1 MSIVLI
7 TGNHPRHRFLV
18 SELAKSGKVV
28 GWIREV
34 REDFVPAP
42 PLSLNKALARLFSR
56 HFLLRQDAE
65 DEFFGLSDP
74 IECPTLEIPL
84 EELNGARTV
93 NFLIKINP
101 KLVISYGCH
110 KLDTAVIRSIPGT
123 FWNTH
128 GGLSPEYRGVITHFW
143 PSYFLE
149 PQMTGMTLHE
159 TTDAIDGGAIIHQT
173 AASMVKGDTLHQL
186 AARTVREYSQT
197 LSVLLAQ
204 LDYDSLPSGRI
215 QKVTGRIFKGSDWR
229 PEHLRVIYDLYQDK
243 IVDLILAGEL
253 KGREP
258 TLISTLLK
266 TNG

>member
-18 SELAKSGKVV
+18 SELSRSGKVV

-42 PLSLNKALARLFSR
+42 PLSLNKALAQLFSR

-65 DEFFGLSDP
+65 DEFFGLSSP

-110 KLDTAVIRSIPGT
+110 KLDSALMRSIRGV

-173 AASMVKGDTLHQL
+173 SASMVKGDNLHQL
-186 AARTVREYSQT
+186 AARTVLEYSQS
-197 LSVLLAQ
+197 LSALLAK
-204 LDYDSLPSGRI
+204 LDYDSLPSGRV
-215 QKVTGRIFKGSDWR
+215 QKASGRIFKGSDWR
-229 PEHLRVIYDLYQDK
+229 PEHLQVIYDLYQDK

-258 TLISTLLK
+258 SLISTLVNINK
-266 TNG
+266 